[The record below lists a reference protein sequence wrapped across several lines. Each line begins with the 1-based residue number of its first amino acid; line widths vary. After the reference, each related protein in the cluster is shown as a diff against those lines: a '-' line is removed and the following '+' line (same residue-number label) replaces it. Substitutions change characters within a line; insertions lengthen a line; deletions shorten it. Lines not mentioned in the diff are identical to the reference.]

1 MRTTLQ
7 TEILDFLDTVGDK
20 KSPRVHYMYQA
31 IQHSESNT
39 DMCRMLA
46 KAFTS
51 LDEDLTATTK
61 ELIHEK
67 AHSTRTTIRID
78 SN

>member
-1 MRTTLQ
+1 MREELLRYI
-7 TEILDFLDTVGDK
+7 EREGDIHA
-20 KSPRVHYMYQA
+20 PRIYHLYQA
-31 IQHSESNT
+31 IRHAET
-39 DMCRMLA
+39 ETELHLMLIS
-46 KAFTS
+46 AFMQ
-51 LDEDLTATTK
+51 LDKDLTATTK